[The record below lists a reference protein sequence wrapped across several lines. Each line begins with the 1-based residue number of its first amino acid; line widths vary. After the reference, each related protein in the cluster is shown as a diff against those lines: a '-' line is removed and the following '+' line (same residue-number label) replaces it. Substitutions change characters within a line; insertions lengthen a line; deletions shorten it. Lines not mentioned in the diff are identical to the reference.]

1 MYESQG
7 SLALKKRRADAV
19 KRPILEPVQ
28 KKPAL
33 KTRRISTSETP
44 DFQQQMQERAVSIRK
59 SLLRKRLRLMSST
72 VALVLLVAGIFGII
86 VYRQAMILEMNFHT
100 VAMEREVN
108 SKREESSQI
117 REWLAQ
123 NTNLDLI
130 RQQAMTRIGL
140 QDPAR
145 SQVVNVYIPDTD
157 RIVFHHDVGMDDSDE
172 IYLSDVV
179 SKIEAYFKTLTVSQR
194 GE

>member
-123 NTNLDLI
+123 KQI
-130 RQQAMTRIGL
+130 WICPSAG
-140 QDPAR
+140 
-145 SQVVNVYIPDTD
+145 
-157 RIVFHHDVGMDDSDE
+157 
-172 IYLSDVV
+172 
-179 SKIEAYFKTLTVSQR
+179 
-194 GE
+194 